1 MPPKTSQATTSHKS
15 IRRLRSALIVSAAC
29 AALGTTACGSGD
41 GASKRGS
48 EGDSAQPTRAS
59 GGASAPSTIPQPTR
73 AQLVAAGLEKLPL
86 APDGKRLDITAPKF
100 SNPTR
105 ITNPLF
111 PISELRS
118 AIFSGRV
125 DGKPF
130 HTETTLLPETR
141 IIEWSPGQQVE
152 ARVSQYMAY
161 LGGRIEE
168 VALDLYA
175 QADDGSV
182 WYLGEDV
189 RDYDRGGLVDSTLGT
204 WLAGREGPPE
214 MIMPADPKVGD
225 VHRAENIPAIAF
237 EEVEI
242 KTTDKTVDGPAGPV
256 EGAMVARELH
266 DDGTY
271 SDKVFAPGYGEFFS
285 GHGSEVEAM
294 ALAVPTDALKGSP
307 PAELDALSRAA
318 QDVIDPTRSGSW
330 KSASTGSTTASR
342 AWAAYRPDRL
352 PPRLAAEMNRAL
364 KMLKSAIG
372 KRDRARAGTAAIDVA
387 QSALDFELRYQPS
400 AEIDLG
406 RFELWAN
413 QILVDA
419 AAGDLG
425 GVRGDVTTMER
436 IRDRFA
442 HTLAAPDL
450 TAIDAHLV
458 ALRESVADENK
469 DLKGALAEASELRDP
484 LALGPV
490 TARD

>member
-1 MPPKTSQATTSHKS
+1 M
-15 IRRLRSALIVSAAC
+15 SAAC
-29 AALGTTACGSGD
+29 AVLGISACGSGD
-41 GASKRGS
+41 G
-48 EGDSAQPTRAS
+48 PS
-59 GGASAPSTIPQPTR
+59 GGASAPSATPRPTRASEGASGGAPAPSRIPQPTR

-86 APDGKRLDITAPKF
+86 APESKRLDIAAPTF
-100 SNPTR
+100 SDPTR

-111 PISELRS
+111 PINDLRS
-118 AIFSGRV
+118 VIFSGEV

-168 VALDLYA
+168 VALDYYA

-242 KTTDKTVDGPAGPV
+242 KTTNKTVDGPAGPV
-256 EGAMVARELH
+256 EGAIVARELH

-294 ALAVPTDALKGSP
+294 ALAVPTDALEGPP
-307 PAELDALSRAA
+307 PAELDALARAA
-318 QDVIDPTRSGSW
+318 QDLVDLARSGNW
-330 KSASTGSTTASR
+330 KSASTGSRTASR
-342 AWAAYRPDRL
+342 AWAAYRRDEV
-352 PPRLAAEMNRAL
+352 PPRLAAEMNQAL
-364 KMLKSAIG
+364 RTLKSAIG
-372 KRDRARAGTAAIDVA
+372 NRDRAQAGTAAIDVA
-387 QSALDFELRYQPS
+387 QSALDLELRYRPP

-419 AAGDLG
+419 AARDLG

-458 ALRESVADENK
+458 ALRESVADENS
-469 DLKGALAEASELRDP
+469 DLKGARTEASELRDP

-490 TARD
+490 RARD

>member
-1 MPPKTSQATTSHKS
+1 MRRLMKNHRN
-15 IRRLRSALIVSAAC
+15 IRPLRSALIVSAIC
-29 AALGTTACGSGD
+29 APFGIAACGGD
-41 GASKRGS
+41 GAN
-48 EGDSAQPTRAS
+48 E
-59 GGASAPSTIPQPTR
+59 GASAPSTIPQPTR
-73 AQLVAAGLEKLPL
+73 AQMVAAGLEKLPV
-86 APDGKRLDITAPKF
+86 APKSKRVDITAPTF
-100 SNPTR
+100 SNPTD

-111 PISELRS
+111 PVSRLRS
-118 AIFSGRV
+118 VIFSGKV
-125 DGKPF
+125 DGEPF

-141 IIEWSPGQQVE
+141 IIEWSPGQEVE
-152 ARVSQYMAY
+152 ARVSQYFAY

-168 VALDLYA
+168 VALDYYA

-189 RDYDRGGLVDSTLGT
+189 YDYDRGGLVDSTLGS

-237 EEVEI
+237 EEVEV

-256 EGAMVARELH
+256 EGAIVGRELH

-271 SDKVFAPGYGEFFS
+271 SDKVFAPGYGEFFT
-285 GHGSEVEAM
+285 GHGGEVEAL
-294 ALAVPTDALKGSP
+294 ALAVPTDALEGSP
-307 PAELDALSRAA
+307 PAELEALSRAA
-318 QDVIDPTRSGSW
+318 AHVVEPARSGNW
-330 KSASTGSTTASR
+330 ELASTGSRTASR
-342 AWAAYRPDRL
+342 AWAAYQREQV

-364 KMLKSAIG
+364 GALSSAID

-387 QSALDFELRYQPS
+387 QSALDLELRYRPP
-400 AEIDLG
+400 AEVDLG

-413 QILVDA
+413 QVLVDV
-419 AAGDLG
+419 AAGDVG
-425 GVRGDVTTMER
+425 GVRGDVTTMEW

-442 HTLAAPDL
+442 RTLAASDL

-458 ALRESVADENK
+458 TLHESVANGSE
-469 DLKGALAEASELRDP
+469 DLRTARAEAAELRDP

-490 TARD
+490 KARD